1 MNNRNGKNGRNPKW
15 EKIRKNIIVS
25 CITTIII
32 VTILNFF
39 AGGDGSANKAKTI
52 KFSEFEKQVE
62 KIKVKKSAIS
72 LSSTLISVKGNY
84 VGKGKR
90 KNVKGTFSSILP
102 KTDKNIERVEKLL
115 TKDGGKVAIK
125 TPNIFTELLYS
136 LLSYIPLCIC
146 LFIIMNAIGGKQKL
160 ASLAKESSSK
170 SKVKFVD
177 VAGCE
182 EEKKEVQEIV
192 EYLKSPEKFT
202 KMGARI
208 PKGVLM
214 AGSPGNGKTLL
225 AKAVAGEAG
234 VPFFACSGSEFEELY
249 VGVGAGRVRSLFEK
263 ANKNAPCIVFIDEI
277 DAVGKK
283 RDSIGKA
290 NADQTLN
297 QILVEMDGM
306 SENSGVIVIAAT
318 NRPDVLDPALLRSGR
333 FDRQITLSL
342 PDIKGRE
349 EILKIHSKNKPLSK
363 SVNLS
368 ELAKRTPGFSGA
380 DLENVINEGA
390 ILAVRNNEEEITNS
404 DLDEA
409 IDRVMMGPAKASK
422 KYTDRDKWLVSYH
435 EAGHAVIGLML
446 EDADKVEK
454 VTIIPRGDAG
464 GYNLMTPKEEQK
476 FPSKKAL
483 KAKITGLL
491 GGRCAEALIYG
502 EEAITVGA
510 SNDIEKLTQ
519 IARQMVRTYGMS
531 SLGPILY
538 SETSKAADTGNE
550 YSIDISRRIDSE
562 VEKIIEECQNTCIKI
577 LESKKELL
585 KTIAE
590 ALYEKETLNS
600 EEIQEILAECT
611 NNH

>member
-25 CITTIII
+25 CITTIVI

-562 VEKIIEECQNTCIKI
+562 VEKIIEECQNNCIKI

>member
-39 AGGDGSANKAKTI
+39 AGGDGNANNAKTI

-62 KIKVKKSAIS
+62 KIKVKKSEIS

-84 VGKGKR
+84 VGKGKQ

>member
-25 CITTIII
+25 CITTIVI

-115 TKDGGKVAIK
+115 TKDGGKVSIK

>member
-1 MNNRNGKNGRNPKW
+1 MNNRNGKNGCNPKW
-15 EKIRKNIIVS
+15 EKIRKNIIAA
-25 CITTIII
+25 CITTIILVI
-32 VTILNFF
+32 ILNFF
-39 AGGDGSANKAKTI
+39 VGGDGSTSQAKTI

-62 KIKVKKSAIS
+62 KIRVKKSEVS
-72 LSSTLISVKGNY
+72 LSSTLISVKGDY
-84 VGKGKR
+84 IGKGKK
-90 KNVKGTFSSILP
+90 KNIKGTFSSILP
-102 KTDKNIERVEKLL
+102 KTDKNIDKVEKLL
-115 TKDGGKVAIK
+115 TKDGGKVTIK
-125 TPNIFTELLYS
+125 TPSVVTELLYS
-136 LLSYIPLCIC
+136 ILSNIPLFVC
-146 LFIIMNAIGGKQKL
+146 LFIIMNTVGGGKKL

-170 SKVKFVD
+170 SKVKFAD

-192 EYLKSPEKFT
+192 EYLKAPEKFT

-225 AKAVAGEAG
+225 AKAVAGEAD

-263 ANKNAPCIVFIDEI
+263 ASKNAPCIVFIDEI

-283 RDSIGKA
+283 RDSVGKA

-342 PDIKGRE
+342 PDVKGRE

-363 SVNLS
+363 NVNLTD
-368 ELAKRTPGFSGA
+368 LAKRTPGFSGA
-380 DLENVINEGA
+380 DLENVINEAA
-390 ILAVRNNEEEITNS
+390 ILAVRNKEEEISNV

-409 IDRVMMGPAKASK
+409 IDRVMMGPAKVSK
-422 KYTDRDKWLVSYH
+422 KYTDKDKWLVSYH

-446 EDADKVEK
+446 DDADKVEK

-491 GGRCAEALIYG
+491 GGRCAEALVYG
-502 EEAITVGA
+502 DDAITIGA
-510 SNDIEKLTQ
+510 SNDIEKLTK

-538 SETSKAADTGNE
+538 SDASPAMDATNE
-550 YSIDISRRIDSE
+550 YSIDIARRIDGE
-562 VEKIIEECQNTCIKI
+562 VEKIIEECQSNCIKI

-585 KTIAE
+585 RTIAE

-600 EEIQEILAECT
+600 EEIQEIVT
-611 NNH
+611 SSK